1 MTFSVS
7 KEMLRGAGLP
17 KSSVILYSY
26 LRHINPA
33 NEDGTV
39 IVRTYHKDLVDTL
52 GWSKCKFA
60 RAMDALSAA
69 DLVSQRRVYEG
80 KSQFVFNITV
90 RPLAPSNDTA
100 APVESNPYLFLD
112 DAQFGILSD
121 IAMILLAYAQETVR
135 LSGQYDEVAGRWYAM
150 MDDDALKKEGIY
162 SSNETLLRAWAE
174 LESTGHVLRCNR
186 KTALGRKVYLCH
198 EFPLVEALDA
208 KIEPPFSIEEP
219 HDVVLSQE
227 QALFISSLL
236 QPYADCIK
244 LKQKQLR
251 DKRIP
256 LDVKDNGSYNQI
268 NQELVSVNAEVERLN
283 EVLHVLGL

>member
-1 MTFSVS
+1 MTFGVS

-69 DLVSQRRVYEG
+69 GLVSQRRVYEG
-80 KSQFVFNITV
+80 KGQFVFNITV
-90 RPLAPSNDTA
+90 RPWTPSDDTA
-100 APVESNPYLFLD
+100 APIENNPYLFLD

-135 LSGQYDEVAGRWYAM
+135 LSGQYDEVAGLWYAM

-174 LESTGHVLRCNR
+174 LESTGHVLLCNR

-198 EFPLVEALDA
+198 ELPLAETLDA

>member
-80 KSQFVFNITV
+80 KGQFVFNITV
-90 RPLAPSNDTA
+90 RLWASSDDAVATTEN
-100 APVESNPYLFLD
+100 NPYLFLD

-121 IAMILLAYAQETVR
+121 IAMILLAHAQETVR
-135 LSGQYDEVAGRWYAM
+135 VAGQYDEVAGLWCAM

-162 SSNETLLRAWAE
+162 SSGETLHRAWAE
-174 LESTGHVLRCNR
+174 LESTGQALYNR

-198 EFPLVEALDA
+198 DLPSVEELAA
-208 KIEPPFSIEEP
+208 KVEPPLPAAEP
-219 HDVVLSQE
+219 HDVILSQK
-227 QALFISSLL
+227 QAMFVASLL
-236 QPYADCIK
+236 QPYSDCIK

-251 DKRIP
+251 ERSCP
-256 LDVKDNGSYNQI
+256 LGAEAGNPYNQSQEELI
-268 NQELVSVNAEVERLN
+268 NVNTEVEQLD
-283 EVLHVLGL
+283 EVLRALSP

>member
-1 MTFSVS
+1 MTFGVS

-60 RAMDALSAA
+60 RAMDSLSAA
-69 DLVSQRRVYEG
+69 GLVSQRRVYEG

-90 RPLAPSNDTA
+90 RPWASSDDAVATTEN
-100 APVESNPYLFLD
+100 NPYLFLD

-135 LSGQYDEVAGRWYAM
+135 VAGQYDEVAGLWYAM
-150 MDDDALKKEGIY
+150 MDDDALRKEGIY
-162 SSNETLLRAWAE
+162 SSNETLLRAWSE
-174 LESTGHVLRCNR
+174 LESTGYVLCNR
-186 KTALGRKVYLCH
+186 KTALGRKAYLRH
-198 EFPLVEALDA
+198 ALPFVEELDA
-208 KIEPPFSIEEP
+208 KVEPQLPAAEP
-219 HDVVLSQE
+219 HAVILSQE
-227 QALFISSLL
+227 QAMFVTSLL

-251 DKRIP
+251 ERCEP
-256 LDVKDNGSYNQI
+256 LDVEAGSPYNQI
-268 NQELVSVNAEVERLN
+268 QEELINVNTEVERLS
-283 EVLHVLGL
+283 EVLYVLSS

>member
-60 RAMDALSAA
+60 RAMDALFAA
-69 DLVSQRRVYEG
+69 GLVSQRRVYEG
-80 KSQFVFNITV
+80 KGQFVFNIAV
-90 RPLAPSNDTA
+90 RPWVPSDDTA
-100 APVESNPYLFLD
+100 ASVENNPYLFLD
-112 DAQFGILSD
+112 DTQLGILSD
-121 IAMILLAYAQETVR
+121 IAMILLAHVQETVR
-135 LSGQYDEVAGRWYAM
+135 VAGQYDEVAGLWYAM

-162 SSNETLLRAWAE
+162 SSGETLLRAWAE
-174 LESTGHVLRCNR
+174 LESTGQALYNR

-198 EFPLVEALDA
+198 DLPLVEDLDA
-208 KIEPPFSIEEP
+208 KAEPPLPIEEP
-219 HDVVLSQE
+219 HDVILSQK
-227 QALFISSLL
+227 QAMFVASLL
-236 QPYADCIK
+236 QPYSDCIK

-251 DKRIP
+251 ERSGP
-256 LDVKDNGSYNQI
+256 LGAEAGNPYNQSQEELI
-268 NQELVSVNAEVERLN
+268 NVNTEVEQLD
-283 EVLHVLGL
+283 EVLRALSP

>member
-69 DLVSQRRVYEG
+69 GLVSQRRVYEG
-80 KSQFVFNITV
+80 KGQFVFNITV
-90 RPLAPSNDTA
+90 RPWTPSDDTA
-100 APVESNPYLFLD
+100 APNNPYLFLD

-121 IAMILLAYAQETVR
+121 IAMILLAHAQETVR
-135 LSGQYDEVAGRWYAM
+135 LSGQYDEVAGLWYAM

-174 LESTGHVLRCNR
+174 LESTGYVLCNR
-186 KTALGRKVYLCH
+186 KTALGRKVYLCYDL
-198 EFPLVEALDA
+198 PYVEALDA
-208 KIEPPFSIEEP
+208 KIEPPLPAAEP
-219 HDVVLSQE
+219 HDVILSQE
-227 QALFISSLL
+227 QAMFVVSLL
-236 QPYADCIK
+236 QPYSDCIK
-244 LKQKQLR
+244 LKQKHLR
-251 DKRIP
+251 ERSKP
-256 LDVKDNGSYNQI
+256 LDAEIGSSYNQI
-268 NQELVSVNAEVERLN
+268 KEELIDINTEVEQLDKI
-283 EVLHVLGL
+283 LHVLGS

>member
-1 MTFSVS
+1 MTFGVS

-26 LRHINPA
+26 LRHINPE

-69 DLVSQRRVYEG
+69 GLVSQRRVYEG
-80 KSQFVFNITV
+80 KGQFVFNITV
-90 RPLAPSNDTA
+90 RPWTPSDDTA
-100 APVESNPYLFLD
+100 APIENNPYLFLD

-121 IAMILLAYAQETVR
+121 IAMILLAHAQETVR
-135 LSGQYDEVAGRWYAM
+135 LSGQYDEVAGLWYAM

-174 LESTGHVLRCNR
+174 LESTGYVLCNR
-186 KTALGRKVYLCH
+186 KTALGRKVYLCYDL
-198 EFPLVEALDA
+198 PYVEALDA
-208 KIEPPFSIEEP
+208 KNEPPLPAAEP
-219 HDVVLSQE
+219 HDVILSQE
-227 QALFISSLL
+227 QAMFVASLL
-236 QPYADCIK
+236 QPYSDCIK
-244 LKQKQLR
+244 LKQKHLR
-251 DKRIP
+251 ERSKP
-256 LDVKDNGSYNQI
+256 LDAEIGSSYNQI
-268 NQELVSVNAEVERLN
+268 KEELIDINTEVEQLDKI
-283 EVLHVLGL
+283 LHVLGS

>member
-26 LRHINPA
+26 LRHINPV
-33 NEDGTV
+33 NEDGAV

-69 DLVSQRRVYEG
+69 GLVSQRRVYEG
-80 KSQFVFNITV
+80 KGQFVFNITV
-90 RPLAPSNDTA
+90 RPWTPSDDTA
-100 APVESNPYLFLD
+100 APIENNPYLFLD

-135 LSGQYDEVAGRWYAM
+135 LSGQYDEVAGLWYAM

-174 LESTGHVLRCNR
+174 LESTGHVLLCNR

-198 EFPLVEALDA
+198 ELPLVETLDA

>member
-69 DLVSQRRVYEG
+69 GLVSQRRVYEG
-80 KSQFVFNITV
+80 KGQFVFNITV
-90 RPLAPSNDTA
+90 RPWTPSDDTA
-100 APVESNPYLFLD
+100 APIENNPYLFLD

-121 IAMILLAYAQETVR
+121 IAMILLAHAQETVR
-135 LSGQYDEVAGRWYAM
+135 LSGQYDEVAGLWYAM

-162 SSNETLLRAWAE
+162 SSNETLLRALAE
-174 LESTGHVLRCNR
+174 LESTGYVLCNR

-198 EFPLVEALDA
+198 DLPLVEDLDA
-208 KIEPPFSIEEP
+208 KAEPPLPAAEP
-219 HDVVLSQE
+219 HDVILSQE
-227 QALFISSLL
+227 QAMFVASLL
-236 QPYADCIK
+236 QPYSDCIK
-244 LKQKQLR
+244 RKQKHLR
-251 DKRIP
+251 ERSGP
-256 LDVKDNGSYNQI
+256 LGAEAGNLYNQSQEELI
-268 NQELVSVNAEVERLN
+268 NVNTEVEQLD
-283 EVLHVLGL
+283 EVLRALSP